1 LRNRLN
7 IKLMMPHL
15 SLNWVKLYHLI
26 ENRWIFFEGT
36 NEAFMMTLADFDQF
50 SFEKSFSLL
59 GNLSINLNRHI
70 NKEIT
75 SISPEMIIKFRN
87 YC

>member
-1 LRNRLN
+1 
-7 IKLMMPHL
+7 MPHL

-26 ENRWIFFEGT
+26 ENRWIFFKRT
-36 NEAFMMTLADFDQF
+36 DEAFMIALADFNQF
-50 SFEKSFSLL
+50 SFEDSFPLL
-59 GNLSINLNRHI
+59 GNLSINLIRHI

-75 SISPEMIIKFRN
+75 SITPEMVIKFRN